1 MYAQPMAPSASA
13 ASTPPCTV
21 PIGFVWL
28 SPAASVTTASPS
40 LNDARLM
47 PRSVATGGGANSPRT
62 TLSIASRGLTAPSL
76 RGGRG
81 SLGRGGRRG
90 SPRARGGGDRRGGDD
105 QQRGHEP
112 EDGLVRAERVAQQRR
127 ADRREGPGAVGA

>member
-40 LNDARLM
+40 LNDARLI
-47 PRSVATGGGANSPRT
+47 PRSVATGGGANSPLT
-62 TLSIASRGLTAPSL
+62 TLSIASRSLIAHSFRRRGAGRDLERPSVAQRDGD
-76 RGGRG
+76 RGGR
-81 SLGRGGRRG
+81 
-90 SPRARGGGDRRGGDD
+90 DD
-105 QQRGHEP
+105 EQRGHQP
-112 EDGLVRAERVAQQRR
+112 EDGLVGAESVA
-127 ADRREGPGAVGA
+127 